1 LTRPGSPGNHATN
14 PGQRPETPTTA
25 GVIRDRPPERCLR
38 TPTRTP
44 RGLDNTRP
52 FMDDIGGFRATQVR
66 GSEGRHYRGRTKRG
80 LLRSQLPH
88 RPGAAEACLRGR
100 RAVASRP
107 TRYGVLAE
115 IELAPSRAR
124 LLLAPEC
131 GARCRRARNGDEAV
145 WRCQPERW
153 FSSLMAQGERTRRL
167 VSRR

>member
-1 LTRPGSPGNHATN
+1 LKRSTRPAQAGWIRRAAHGTAC
-14 PGQRPETPTTA
+14 RPIA
-25 GVIRDRPPERCLR
+25 HRAVARRR
-38 TPTRTP
+38 
-44 RGLDNTRP
+44 RGAKASSYP
-52 FMDDIGGFRATQVR
+52 RATQVR

-167 VSRR
+167 VFRR